1 MTPKRERTDVVVV
14 GAGSHPLRDA
24 YHLMLKASW
33 ASILAAIAA
42 GFLALN
48 ALFALGFMAT
58 GGVAGARAG
67 SFRDAFFFSVQTM
80 GTIGYGAMYPVS
92 TAANDLV
99 VAESVVGLIVTA
111 LATGIVFSRFSRT
124 TGELLFSR
132 HACIAPMDGV
142 PTLAF
147 RIGNDRAST
156 IFEARVAVTVI
167 RTETTIEGHV
177 FYRLYDV
184 DLVRSQSQALARSFT
199 VMHRIS
205 EKSPLFG
212 ATPETCTRDEVELA
226 VSVVGTDDTSLQP
239 VHARR
244 RYRMKDILWGARLA
258 DVLSELPDGR
268 LQLDLRK
275 FHDTVPTQPTA
286 AFPYPRG
293 PGPQET

>member
-1 MTPKRERTDVVVV
+1 M
-14 GAGSHPLRDA
+14 GAGAHPLRDA

-99 VAESVVGLIVTA
+99 VTESVVGLIVTA

-142 PTLAF
+142 PTLSF
-147 RIGNDRAST
+147 RIGNDRSST

-177 FYRLYDV
+177 FYRLHDV

-212 ATPETCTRDEVELA
+212 ATPETCSRDEVELA

-244 RYRMKDILWGARLA
+244 RYQMKDILWGARLA

-275 FHDTVPTQPTA
+275 FHDTVPTQATA
-286 AFPYPRG
+286 TFPYPRG
-293 PGPQET
+293 PVGDE